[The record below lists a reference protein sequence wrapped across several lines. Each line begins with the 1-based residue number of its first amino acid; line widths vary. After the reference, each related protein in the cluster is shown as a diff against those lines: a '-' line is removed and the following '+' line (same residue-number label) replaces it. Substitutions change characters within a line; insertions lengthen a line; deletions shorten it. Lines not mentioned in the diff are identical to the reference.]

1 VPGLGPAD
9 VPDARAGI
17 DLISAQIYAAS
28 SREYES
34 WACHML
40 PQGPT
45 TPLCKSSAGSFAFL
59 DVRHEK
65 SENGFPCVSYGV
77 AKAKRSPPKRTR
89 SARAY
94 AAFDHCNDG
103 AREVLDLAHWSPERI
118 IPPSGYLA
126 GGD

>member
-1 VPGLGPAD
+1 MPHVATRAH
-9 VPDARAGI
+9 DAAMQVIRR
-17 DLISAQIYAAS
+17 L
-28 SREYES
+28 
-34 WACHML
+34 
-40 PQGPT
+40 
-45 TPLCKSSAGSFAFL
+45 
-59 DVRHEK
+59 RHEK